1 MSVGGAVGDFLATKF
16 VALNARA
23 RRLTSLTPR
32 QVGLRPQDV
41 PYSPS
46 PAHFAAANRRLA
58 KIDRAILARIAALS
72 QQWPPASPG
81 QGLTGMAMLEREV
94 DRARR
99 TFGMLFEVFSQR
111 GSEFAPALAA
121 HDVIAADCY
130 AAVRAAL
137 PQVFNR
143 PLLKPVTYMEHGYS
157 PATQRR
163 GVSLARLLGDTN
175 PFPLIRIPWD
185 RDNPWQSVFLHEVA
199 HNLQADMGLWQENQ
213 TALGNRLSGM
223 RFDPLVVSI
232 YRRWHKEIFADLAA
246 LLLGGTASAF
256 GMMEFLAH
264 PEARALTYRPGGAHP
279 TGYVRVL
286 ILVEMMQRMGF
297 PAEAL
302 RARTIW
308 RGLYDPSHGH
318 RMPAALVAASARVV
332 PAVVDEMA
340 YQPRRALGQH
350 ALADAI
356 PFTRADEAAIRRAG
370 LRVAHGSVPQG
381 IAPRHLVSAGRI
393 ALESGGDPA
402 RISAS
407 VIAHL
412 AAIHAAGRHRALL
425 SAAQA
430 A

>member
-1 MSVGGAVGDFLATKF
+1 MPAGRAVEDFLATKF
-16 VALNARA
+16 IALNARA
-23 RRLTSLTPR
+23 RRPTSFTPR

-58 KIDRAILARIAALS
+58 SIDRAILARVGAIS
-72 QQWPPASPG
+72 KHWPLASPG
-81 QGLTGMAMLEREV
+81 QNMTRMAMLEREV

-99 TFGMLFEVFSQR
+99 TFGLLFEVFSQR

-121 HDVIAADCY
+121 HDTIAVDCY

-137 PQVFNR
+137 PEAFNQ

-157 PATQRR
+157 PATHRR
-163 GVSLARLLGDTN
+163 GVALARLLGDTN

-213 TALGNRLSGM
+213 TALGNRLRSMG
-223 RFDPLVVSI
+223 FDPLVVAI

-246 LLLGGTASAF
+246 LLLGGTAAAF

-264 PEARALTYRPGGAHP
+264 PGGRALTYRPGGAHP
-279 TGYVRVL
+279 TGYLRVL
-286 ILVEMMQRMGF
+286 ILVEMMRRMGF
-297 PAEAL
+297 PAEAA
-302 RARTIW
+302 RARAVW
-308 RGLYDPSHGH
+308 RGLYDPSRGH
-318 RMPAALVAASARVV
+318 RIPAAMLAASARVV
-332 PAVVDEMA
+332 PAVVDEIA
-340 YQPRRALGQH
+340 FQPRRGLGQH

-370 LRVAHGSVPQG
+370 VRIASGSAPAG
-381 IAPRHLVSAGRI
+381 LAPRHLVSAGRV

-402 RISAS
+402 RISAQ

-425 SAAQA
+425 PAAQA